1 MNGNLI
7 NIIYHSIVVLILQFN
22 ALIQTL
28 YKLAVPYKY
37 RAKCVKGEL
46 VLITGAGSGI
56 GRLMAKRFA
65 KLGSRLVLVDIDQKG
80 NEQTAKEIL
89 AENNA
94 DVKIFKCDLSKRDE
108 IYKVAEEVFYLFIK
122 LILF

>member
-1 MNGNLI
+1 MSNLVKLG
-7 NIIYHSIVVLILQFN
+7 YHFLVAFFLVLYTT
-22 ALIQTL
+22 IQAL